1 MRERAEMPQ
10 QEITPQMWQ
19 AMAERISS
27 VETTLE
33 DFAKQNDAM
42 NTRQKEMLAGI
53 EKITAFM
60 ERLNGGVRVVLW
72 MGGAAATLASGAAWL
87 VGHVS
92 FKP

>member
-1 MRERAEMPQ
+1 MKERADMTQ

-19 AMAERISS
+19 TMAERISS

-33 DFAKQNDAM
+33 DFAKKNDEMEA
-42 NTRQKEMLAGI
+42 RQKAMMAGI

-72 MGGAAATLASGAAWL
+72 MGGAAATLASAAAWIL
-87 VGHVS
+87 GHVS